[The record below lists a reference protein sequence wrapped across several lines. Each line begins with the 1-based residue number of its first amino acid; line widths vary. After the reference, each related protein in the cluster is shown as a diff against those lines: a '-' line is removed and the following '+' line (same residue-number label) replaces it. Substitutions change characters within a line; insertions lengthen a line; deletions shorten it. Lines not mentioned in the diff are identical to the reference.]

1 MARGD
6 LGKAP
11 ISEGIPTGQDVRNDP
26 DFEALSREIEK
37 MSSPTLS
44 GTMDWNRV
52 LQLSEDILTNKS
64 KDLLVL
70 SYFSVAL
77 LKTAGLRGFAE
88 SVHILRESLEAFWE
102 DMFPVKKRMRGRK
115 NAIEWWQEKISAH
128 LRDLTTQKWP
138 KQEQHGFL
146 ADLNAIDAFLAEN
159 MEEAPLL
166 FSMIS
171 TIASLVEAIEE
182 KPATLALSTPEAA
195 TEGSNKEATA
205 PSQAPP
211 AQPARPVV
219 AVDLAETD
227 TDKLL
232 NQGLDIVGRAA
243 TLLTQQDPL
252 NMISFRLN
260 RIAAWTAVASLP
272 PATAGKTLIP
282 APDGQIISALENL
295 YQARSWRDL
304 LDAAES
310 RVRQFLFWL
319 DLSRYVVEALE
330 QLGRQNVGEVVA
342 AETFQYLKRLPGVER
357 LAFENGTPFANEE
370 TLIWINS
377 INRQMS
383 SGGGAATG
391 DETDIRQVVEK
402 QVEEAAKASR
412 DNKLPAALGAFTD
425 KLNHAPSARERFIWQ
440 FGLCRLLLQVKQP
453 RLAAPHLKELLQTL
467 DTYRME
473 QWEPD
478 LAVAALSTVLTGLR
492 LQTGQSDESLQETVL
507 NRITTLDPVRAMEF
521 V

>member
-1 MARGD
+1 MATLD

-11 ISEGIPTGQDVRNDP
+11 ISESSPTGQDVRNDT
-26 DFEALSREIEK
+26 DFEALSGEIEK

-77 LKTAGLRGFAE
+77 LKTAGLRGFAD
-88 SVHILRESLEAFWE
+88 SVHIMRESLEGFWE
-102 DMFPVKKRMRGRK
+102 DLFPVKTRMRGRK
-115 NAIEWWQEKISAH
+115 NAIEWWQEKVSTD
-128 LRDLTTQKWP
+128 LRDLTSQKWP
-138 KQEQHGFL
+138 KQEHDAFL
-146 ADLNAIDAFLAEN
+146 EDLNAVDAFLADN

-166 FSMIS
+166 LPMINA
-171 TIASLVEAIEE
+171 IAALVETIEE
-182 KPATLALSTPEAA
+182 TPAPAAPGLAGGANVPATGLAGT
-195 TEGSNKEATA
+195 
-205 PSQAPP
+205 
-211 AQPARPVV
+211 ARPV
-219 AVDLAETD
+219 AVDPAETD

-232 NQGLDIVGRAA
+232 DQGLEIIGRAA
-243 TLLTQQDPL
+243 TLLIQKDPL
-252 NMISFRLN
+252 NTLSFRLN
-260 RIAAWTAVASLP
+260 RIAAWTAVTTLP

-295 YQARSWRDL
+295 YQSRNWRDL

-310 RVRQFLFWL
+310 RVHQFLFWL
-319 DLSRYVVEALE
+319 DLSRYVTEALE
-330 QLGRQNVGEVVA
+330 QLGRQDSSEAVA
-342 AETFQYLKRLPGVER
+342 AETCQYVKRLTGIER
-357 LAFENGTPFANEE
+357 LAFDNGTPFANEE
-370 TLIWINS
+370 TRIWINGL
-377 INRQMS
+377 NRQIS
-383 SGGGAATG
+383 SGGGDTRG
-391 DETDIRQVVEK
+391 NETDIIQVVEK

-412 DNKLPAALGAFTD
+412 DNKLTVALGAFTD
-425 KLNHAPSARERFIWQ
+425 KLNHAPSARVHFIWQ

-453 RLAAPHLKELLQTL
+453 RLAMPHLKELLQTMEV
-467 DTYRME
+467 YRLE

-478 LAVAALSTVLTGLR
+478 LAVEVLSTVLTGLR

-507 NRITTLDPVRAMEF
+507 NRIMTLDPVKAMDF

>member
-1 MARGD
+1 MATLD
-6 LGKAP
+6 IGKAP
-11 ISEGIPTGQDVRNDP
+11 ISESSPTGQDVRNDP

-77 LKTAGLRGFAE
+77 LKTAGLRGFAG
-88 SVHILRESLEAFWE
+88 SVHILRESLEGFWE
-102 DMFPVKKRMRGRK
+102 DLFPVKKRMRGRK
-115 NAIEWWQEKISAH
+115 NAIEWWQEKVSAD
-128 LRDLTTQKWP
+128 LRDLTAQKWP
-138 KQEQHGFL
+138 KQEHDGFL
-146 ADLNAIDAFLAEN
+146 EDLNAVDAFLADN

-166 FSMIS
+166 LPMIN
-171 TIASLVEAIEE
+171 AVAALVETIEE
-182 KPATLALSTPEAA
+182 APAPEATL
-195 TEGSNKEATA
+195 
-205 PSQAPP
+205 PP
-211 AQPARPVV
+211 AAPGPAEGASARAPLAGTARAV
-219 AVDLAETD
+219 AVDPTETNA
-227 TDKLL
+227 DKLL
-232 NQGLDIVGRAA
+232 SQGLEIIGRTA
-243 TLLTQQDPL
+243 TLLIQQDPL
-252 NMISFRLN
+252 NTLSFRLN
-260 RIAAWTAVASLP
+260 RIAAWTAVTTLP

-295 YQARSWRDL
+295 YQSRSWRDL

-319 DLSRYVVEALE
+319 DLSRYVTEALE
-330 QLGRQNVGEVVA
+330 QLGRQDSSEAVA
-342 AETFQYLKRLPGVER
+342 AETCQYVKRLTGMEK
-357 LAFENGTPFANEE
+357 LAFDNGTPFANEE
-370 TLIWINS
+370 TRVWINGL
-377 INRQMS
+377 NRQQS
-383 SGGGAATG
+383 SGGGAAPG
-391 DETDIRQVVEK
+391 SETDILQVVEK

-425 KLNHAPSARERFIWQ
+425 KLNHAPSARVRFIWQ

-453 RLAAPHLKELLQTL
+453 RLAVPHLKDLLQTL
-467 DTYRME
+467 EMYRLE

-478 LAVAALSTVLTGLR
+478 LAVEVLSTVLTGLR

-507 NRITTLDPVRAMEF
+507 NRITTIDPVKAMEF

>member
-6 LGKAP
+6 LGKSP
-11 ISEGIPTGQDVRNDP
+11 ISEGSPTGQDVRNDP

-77 LKTAGLRGFAE
+77 LKTAGLRDFAL
-88 SVHILRESLEAFWE
+88 SVHVLRESLEVFWE
-102 DMFPVKKRMRGRK
+102 EMFPVKKRMRGRK
-115 NAIEWWQEKISAH
+115 NAIEWWQEKVSAH
-128 LRDLTTQKWP
+128 LRDLTTRKWP
-138 KQEQHGFL
+138 KQEHDGFL
-146 ADLNAIDAFLAEN
+146 ADMNAIDAFLAEN

-166 FSMIS
+166 FPMINA
-171 TIASLVEAIEE
+171 IAALVETIEE
-182 KPATLALSTPEAA
+182 TPAPEATLPPAPGLP
-195 TEGSNKEATA
+195 KESIA
-205 PSQAPP
+205 PAQVPP
-211 AQPARPVV
+211 AQAPRPI
-219 AVDLAETD
+219 AIDPAETD

-232 NQGLDIVGRAA
+232 NQGLEILGRAA
-243 TLLTQQDPL
+243 TLLSQQDPL
-252 NMISFRLN
+252 NMLSFRMN

-295 YQARSWRDL
+295 YQSRSWRDL

-319 DLSRYVVEALE
+319 DLSRYVTEALK
-330 QLGRQNVGEVVA
+330 QLGRQDSSEAVA
-342 AETFQYLKRLPGVER
+342 AETCQYLKRLPGMER

-370 TLIWINS
+370 TRIWINS

-425 KLNHAPSARERFIWQ
+425 KLNHASSARERFIWQ

>member
-1 MARGD
+1 MARRD
-6 LGKAP
+6 LGKTP
-11 ISEGIPTGQDVRNDP
+11 ISEGSPAGQDVRNDP
-26 DFEALSREIEK
+26 DFEALSKEIEK

-77 LKTAGLRGFAE
+77 LKTAGLRGFALSVKILKE
-88 SVHILRESLEAFWE
+88 SMEAFWE

-115 NAIEWWQEKISAH
+115 NAIEWWQEKISTD

-138 KQEQHGFL
+138 KQERDGFL
-146 ADLNAIDAFLAEN
+146 EDINAIDAFFAEN

-166 FSMIS
+166 LPMINA
-171 TIASLVEAIEE
+171 IAGLVETIEE
-182 KPATLALSTPEAA
+182 TPAPEAA
-195 TEGSNKEATA
+195 LPQQTSGIPKESNA
-205 PSQAPP
+205 P
-211 AQPARPVV
+211 AQSARPV
-219 AVDLAETD
+219 AFDPTETD

-232 NQGLDIVGRAA
+232 NQGLEILGRAA

-252 NMISFRLN
+252 NILSFRLN
-260 RIAAWTAVASLP
+260 RIAAWTAVTALP

-295 YQARSWRDL
+295 YQSHSWRDL

-319 DLSRYVVEALE
+319 DLSRYVTEALE
-330 QLGRQNVGEVVA
+330 QLGHQDGSAAVS
-342 AETFQYLKRLPGVER
+342 AETCQYVKRLTGIER
-357 LAFENGTPFANEE
+357 LAFDNGTPFANEE
-370 TLIWINS
+370 TRIWINT
-377 INRQMS
+377 INRQIP
-383 SGGGAATG
+383 SGGGTAG
-391 DETDIRQVVEK
+391 SDETDIRQVVEK
-402 QVEEAAKASR
+402 QVQEAEKASR

-425 KLNHAPSARERFIWQ
+425 KLNHAHSARERFIWQ

-453 RLAAPHLKELLQTL
+453 RLAAPHLKELLQTMEM
-467 DTYRME
+467 YRLE

-478 LAVAALSTVLTGLR
+478 MAVEVLSTVLTGLR
-492 LQTGQSDESLQETVL
+492 LQAGQSDESLQETVL
-507 NRITTLDPVRAMEF
+507 NRITTIDPVRAMEF

>member
-1 MARGD
+1 MARRD

-11 ISEGIPTGQDVRNDP
+11 ISEGSPAGQDIRNEP

-37 MSSPTLS
+37 MSSSTIS
-44 GTMDWNRV
+44 GTVDWNRV

-77 LKTAGLRGFAE
+77 LKTAGLRDFAE
-88 SVHILRESLEAFWE
+88 SVHILRDTLELFWE
-102 DMFPVKKRMRGRK
+102 DMFPIKKRMRGRK
-115 NAIEWWQEKISAH
+115 NAIEWWQEKVSTD

-138 KQEQHGFL
+138 KQEHDDFL
-146 ADLNAIDAFLAEN
+146 EDLNAIDAFLAEN

-166 FSMIS
+166 LPMINA
-171 TIASLVEAIEE
+171 IAALVESIVENPAPEATLP
-182 KPATLALSTPEAA
+182 PATTGLIKESAA
-195 TEGSNKEATA
+195 TT
-205 PSQAPP
+205 QAP
-211 AQPARPVV
+211 RPGT
-219 AVDLAETD
+219 VDPSETD

-232 NQGLDIVGRAA
+232 NQGLEILGRAA

-260 RIAAWTAVASLP
+260 RIAAWTAVTALP

-282 APDGQIISALENL
+282 APDGQIISVLENL
-295 YQARSWRDL
+295 YQSRSWRDL

-319 DLSRYVVEALE
+319 DLSRYVTEALE
-330 QLGRQNVGEVVA
+330 QLGRQDGSEAVA
-342 AETFQYLKRLPGVER
+342 AETCQYLKRLPGMER
-357 LAFENGTPFANEE
+357 LAFDNGTPFANEE
-370 TLIWINS
+370 TRIWINS
-377 INRQMS
+377 LNRQTT
-383 SGGGAATG
+383 SGGGAAAG
-391 DETDIRQVVEK
+391 DGTDIRQVVEK
-402 QVEEAAKASR
+402 QVQEAEKASR
-412 DNKLPAALGAFTD
+412 DNRLPAALGAFTD
-425 KLNHAPSARERFIWQ
+425 KLNHANSARERFIWQ

-453 RLAAPHLKELLQTL
+453 RLAAPHLKDLLQTL
-467 DTYRME
+467 EMYRLE

-478 LAVAALSTVLTGLR
+478 LAVEVLSTALTGLR